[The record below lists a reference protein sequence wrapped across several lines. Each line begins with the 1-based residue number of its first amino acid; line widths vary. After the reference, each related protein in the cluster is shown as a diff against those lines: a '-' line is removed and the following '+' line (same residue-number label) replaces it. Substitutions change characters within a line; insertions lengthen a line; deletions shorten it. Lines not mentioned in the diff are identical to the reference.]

1 MQVLLGLI
9 VSAALQAKIDTDVA
23 RYMRGANT
31 PAATIAIVQDGT
43 VVYARGYGH
52 RDVNA
57 KLPADAQ
64 TRYEIG
70 SITKQF
76 TAAAILQLKEAGKV
90 QLDAPVVTYL
100 PSAPHARE
108 ITIRELLAHTS
119 GLPDYINGP
128 DVETL
133 AGTPTTFDQ
142 LIARVAKQPLEFAP
156 GTGWAYS
163 STNYLIL
170 GHIVEVV
177 SGESWEH
184 YAQAHLFAPA
194 GMTQTST
201 IAQESQLGDMARGY
215 AVANGGIVASQP
227 LAESWAGPA
236 GGIVSTVGDL
246 AKWGAALA
254 DGTIISNADYQLLVT
269 PGRLRDGTSSQYGLG
284 MMVDTFEGEPRV
296 WHNGNTFG
304 FDASDQL
311 FPTKHVRIIALTN
324 SEDGESDEIAEGI
337 YDDLFPSYTATNAG
351 ADALYQQAIA
361 AMSGLRQP
369 RYLSYRIDGTG
380 DGLSIGLI
388 VQGGN
393 LWLNMHGGSG
403 TSQWEIQHRTFDYA
417 SAVVNDADGKSY
429 LTHRSFFDPTW
440 YGTYRA
446 LHEGMLYSQD
456 PEPPRT
462 APAPSAPPPDLTLKT
477 IAITSVMGTN
487 IYNVTDQGPAAC
499 PNGSP
504 GRALRLTSRDHDWH
518 HQLNGVIVDE
528 SSHRF
533 CMMRFGISE
542 ALGFHGIVE
551 QDYADVDGYWIET
564 GGLIDGTMR
573 AFGISTHHGVWR
585 FKLNDI
591 AFPASISL

>member
-1 MQVLLGLI
+1 MPMLLALVI
-9 VSAALQAKIDTDVA
+9 NAALKAKIDTDVA
-23 RYMRGANT
+23 RYLRTSNT

-43 VVYARGYGH
+43 VVYARGYGE
-52 RDVNA
+52 RDLNP

-64 TRYEIG
+64 THYEIG

-90 QLDAPVVTYL
+90 RLDAPVATYL
-100 PSAPHARE
+100 PNVPHAKE
-108 ITIRELLAHTS
+108 ITVRELLTHTS
-119 GLPDYINGP
+119 GLPDYISVRNA
-128 DVETL
+128 ETL
-133 AGTPTTFDQ
+133 AGTPITFDQ
-142 LIARVAKQPLEFAP
+142 LIARVAKEPLQFAP
-156 GTGWAYS
+156 GAGWAYS
-163 STNYLIL
+163 STNYLVL
-170 GHIVEVV
+170 GRIVEVA

-184 YAQAHLFAPA
+184 YVQQHLFVPA
-194 GMTQTST
+194 GMTETST
-201 IAQESQLGDMARGY
+201 IAQEPQLSDMARGY
-215 AVANGGIVASQP
+215 SITNGSIVASPP
-227 LAESWAGPA
+227 LAESWAGAA
-236 GGIVSTVGDL
+236 GGIVSTAGDL

-254 DGTIISNADYQLLVT
+254 NGTIISKADYQLLVT
-269 PGRLRDGTSSQYGLG
+269 PAQLPDGTNSEYGFG
-284 MMVDTFEGEPRV
+284 MSIDTFEGEPRI

-311 FPTKHVRIIALTN
+311 FPTRGTRIIALTN
-324 SEDGESDEIAEGI
+324 SEDGGSDEIAEGI
-337 YDDLFPSYTATNAG
+337 YDDLFPQYTSVNANAT
-351 ADALYQQAIA
+351 ALYQQAVA

-369 RYLSYRIDGTG
+369 QYLSYRIDGVG
-380 DGLSIGLI
+380 DGMSIGL
-388 VQGGN
+388 VVLGGN
-393 LWLNMHGGSG
+393 VWLNMRGASG
-403 TSQWEIQHRTFDYA
+403 TSQWQISHRTVDYT
-417 SAVVNDADGKSY
+417 SEIVNDADGKTY

-456 PEPPRT
+456 PAPPRT
-462 APAPSAPPPDLTLKT
+462 SPAPSAPPADLTLKT
-477 IAITSVMGTN
+477 IAITSVIGTN

-499 PNGSP
+499 PNGTP

-564 GGLIDGTMR
+564 GGLIDGTSR
-573 AFGISTHHGVWR
+573 AFGISMHHGVWR

-591 AFPASISL
+591 AFPAAITL